1 MKKLL
6 LVPLFI
12 AAQAHAAVPETVTT
26 ALTDLKADALTVA
39 GTVLAALVAIYA
51 FKFIRKGL

>member
-6 LVPLFI
+6 LVPLFV